1 MHLPASHRIPLDCM
15 PVMTFSQSQTLHN
28 ERDAVSLLKG
38 IITVDRK
45 AICNNFSCCFQLH
58 KSSKSDSSRMRGFE
72 FCTHRRDALQA
83 GRFHTLKVR
92 APRKPRRVLLILAD
106 DWPLS
111 SALSSIIKGHEALDA
126 TDGSVDQLAG
136 QGESRDTQPRSGRSQ
151 PVEGHAHTEDGIGFG
166 LQLQPRRAQENGV
179 PGTPTSTM

>member
-38 IITVDRK
+38 VITVDRK

-72 FCTHRRDALQA
+72 FCTHRRDAMQA

-126 TDGSVDQLAG
+126 TDGSVDQLTG
-136 QGESRDTQPRSGRSQ
+136 YFSWWTHWNDGSVRQVVPFSNPPRPRGEQRY
-151 PVEGHAHTEDGIGFG
+151 
-166 LQLQPRRAQENGV
+166 
-179 PGTPTSTM
+179 PTTVREVSAS